1 MPGIFKHLSSMDSYA
16 SGGIGATAVIVMGII
31 YRIYLSINHH
41 RIRSTCCGREVSA
54 SIDIEDTT
62 PKKVSKVDGAADSSD
77 SKRDEGEGPK
87 I

>member
-1 MPGIFKHLSSMDSYA
+1 MDSYA

-41 RIRSTCCGREVSA
+41 RVRSTCCGREVSA

-77 SKRDEGEGPK
+77 SK
-87 I
+87 